1 MATDKD
7 TIYVD
12 TEEEITA
19 IIDKVKSSPSKVV
32 ALVLPKRA
40 AMLQSIVNLK
50 LLKRSADNEKKTLVL
65 ITTEAG
71 LLPLAGAVGLHV
83 ASSLTDSPEVPSPP
97 SMGSNRPETVDE
109 DMTIPMG
116 EETETPDLTEHASK
130 ASAVGALAEAAK
142 HHASKAD
149 QELET
154 LELDNRGPE
163 TATNPTSKE
172 SAKKSKHLKVPN
184 FNRFRAVL
192 IIGVVLVAALVLLG
206 ILAFA
211 VWPHADIS
219 IQTNAANVNVNL
231 PLTLDTT
238 AQSANFSNGD
248 LPAKAVTEQK
258 TFTAT
263 VPTTGHQNLGNTAT
277 GTVVMLVP
285 CSAYPTVPP
294 PDVLSGTTLT
304 QGQYNYSTTDDTTF
318 SSPPLLTT
326 YKGRCYWE
334 GTDASTGS
342 NNIPITAQSPG
353 SAYNTNG
360 QTSFAVANNTSVQA
374 EGSAAGGTDNI
385 VPVVAQAD
393 ITTATAKINTNNS
406 SAAQQSLASQLVGD
420 GYYPINAT
428 FTSSSPQIAT
438 SPNVGDQATSVTV
451 TETITYTMYGAKQSD
466 LKSAVATFVHSQT
479 SRNQNII
486 SYGIHQNDFK
496 QINTNANTDQ
506 ITLSTITEV
515 GPNISLKQI
524 RKSIAGK
531 SPAEAVALIKQNPD
545 VTSVSIRLS
554 PFWVSSIPS
563 NQSKIAIN
571 IAKLGK

>member
-7 TIYVD
+7 TIYIDV
-12 TEEEITA
+12 EEEITA

-40 AMLQSIVNLK
+40 AVLQSIVNLK

-83 ASSLTDSPEVPSPP
+83 ASSLSDSPEIPPPP
-97 SMGSNRPETVDE
+97 SMGPNRPETVDE

-116 EETETPDLTEHASK
+116 EETETSDLTEHASK
-130 ASAVGALAEAAK
+130 ASAVGALTEAAK
-142 HHASKAD
+142 HHASKPD

-154 LELDNRGPE
+154 LELDNTEPE
-163 TATNPTSKE
+163 PSTQEMP
-172 SAKKSKHLKVPN
+172 KKDKHLKVPN
-184 FNRFRAVL
+184 FNRFRTVL
-192 IIGVVLVAALVLLG
+192 IVGIVVVAALVLLG
-206 ILAFA
+206 ILAFV

-219 IQTNAANVNVNL
+219 IKTNAADVNVNL
-231 PLTLDTT
+231 PLTLDTS
-238 AQSANFSNGD
+238 AQSANFSSGD
-248 LPAKAVTEQK
+248 LPAKTVTEQK

-285 CSAYPTVPP
+285 CSAYSTVPP

-318 SSPPLLTT
+318 PSPTT

-334 GTDASTGS
+334 GIDASTGS

-360 QTSFAVANNTSVQA
+360 QTSFTVANNPSVQA
-374 EGSAAGGTDNI
+374 EGSASGGTDNI
-385 VPVVAQAD
+385 VPAVAQAD
-393 ITTATAKINTNNS
+393 VTTATAKINTSNS
-406 SAAQQSLASQLVGD
+406 SAAQQSLASQLLGD

-479 SRNQNII
+479 SKNQNII
-486 SYGIHQNDFK
+486 SYGINQNDFK
-496 QINTNANTDQ
+496 QDNTNANTDQ
-506 ITLSTITEV
+506 VTLSTIAEV
-515 GPNISLKQI
+515 GPNISVKQI

-531 SPAEAVALIKQNPD
+531 SPAAAVALIKQNPD

-563 NQSKIAIN
+563 NQSKITIN
-571 IAKLGK
+571 IAKPGK